1 MKQEEIE
8 SLNWEYDPAS
18 KRYRAEFYN
27 ERMSCTAI
35 MEMIYHPDSNWCLIY
50 DLRGNY
56 KPSETRFAGHIESVE
71 NLKLLMGWIGMDK
84 VPPTENDR
92 EKVKAHWQQPLTP
105 DQCFKL

>member
-8 SLNWEYDPAS
+8 SIGWQLYDDQR
-18 KRYRAEFYN
+18 RYRANFYN
-27 ERMSCTAI
+27 ERMGCTAI

-50 DLRGNY
+50 DLRSNY

-84 VPPTENDR
+84 VPPDNSDY
-92 EKVKAHWQQPLTP
+92 EKEKSRWQNPLTP
-105 DQCFKL
+105 DQCFKP